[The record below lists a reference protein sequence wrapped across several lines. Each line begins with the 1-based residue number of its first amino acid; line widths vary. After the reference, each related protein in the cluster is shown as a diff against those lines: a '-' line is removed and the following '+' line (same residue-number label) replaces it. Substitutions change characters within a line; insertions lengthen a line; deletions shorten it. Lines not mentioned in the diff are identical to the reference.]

1 MAGSEIVNGCWGSS
15 GCDEFDLQHSL
26 TQLLVFRYEALQ
38 IE

>member
-15 GCDEFDLQHSL
+15 GCDEFDSL